1 MMDWVITLWP
11 DRPPLLYKVNVCD
24 KNVSLNV
31 CAMNVTDVLHLHGV
45 ERQQQLQS
53 TWVRATNAS
62 ETWWNTASA
71 THDCASTC
79 LIWFLFLP
87 TAIPDSPVRPVI
99 LGGKLD
105 NEEIKNVIP
114 EPVATP
120 PPRLH
125 QQPFD
130 YDGEVYIGT
139 QTDQRPEDEFPEEE
153 EEEEEE
159 EEDNGLNPR
168 GDVFSKRRFFFFFF
182 WLPRSIS
189 VAVVLGGP
197 QCINHAQ
204 TKQTE
209 YVTTAILLV
218 CLHGIW
224 IQLSIS
230 TVGSW
235 TK

>member
-1 MMDWVITLWP
+1 M
-11 DRPPLLYKVNVCD
+11 
-24 KNVSLNV
+24 
-31 CAMNVTDVLHLHGV
+31 
-45 ERQQQLQS
+45 
-53 TWVRATNAS
+53 
-62 ETWWNTASA
+62 
-71 THDCASTC
+71 
-79 LIWFLFLP
+79 
-87 TAIPDSPVRPVI
+87 RPVI

-168 GDVFSKRRFFFFFF
+168 GDVFSKRRFFFFSFGSLAVFLSLSF
-182 WLPRSIS
+182 W
-189 VAVVLGGP
+189 VVHNVLTMRRL
-197 QCINHAQ
+197 N
-204 TKQTE
+204 K
-209 YVTTAILLV
+209 
-218 CLHGIW
+218 
-224 IQLSIS
+224 LSM
-230 TVGSW
+230 
-235 TK
+235 